1 MSEPLYRIVFNKIIS
16 RIADGTHPPGSM
28 LPSEIDIGLDLNVS
42 QGTARKALIELER
55 KGIIERR
62 QGRGTF
68 VTLRTPES
76 SLFHFFRM
84 RDADGNQVVPD
95 LDSETITRRKSRAE
109 EASALFGTPE
119 EVYQI
124 SRIRNFE
131 GKALSHETIVVS
143 TKLFPGLQE
152 RGPLPN
158 SLYVLFQHSYSCII
172 ISAREKLRASVLGT
186 DLAAVMNCD
195 PATPV
200 IEAFRESLD
209 LLDRVV
215 ELRTSLMITENVFYS
230 ITLE

>member
-1 MSEPLYRIVFNKIIS
+1 MSEPLYRFVFNKIVS
-16 RIADGTHPPGSM
+16 RIADGTHPPGAM
-28 LPSEIDIGLDLNVS
+28 LPSEIDIGHDLNVS

-68 VTLRTPES
+68 VALRTPES

-95 LDSETITRRKSRAE
+95 LDSETIVRRKSRTE
-109 EASALFGTPE
+109 EANALFGDPE

-124 SRIRNFE
+124 SRIRNFR

-143 TKLFPGLQE
+143 AKLFPGLQE

-158 SLYVLFQHSYSCII
+158 SLYVLFQQSYSCII
-172 ISAREKLRASVLGT
+172 ISAREKLRASVLGQ
-186 DLAAVMNCD
+186 DLAAAMKYD

-200 IEAFRESLD
+200 IEAFRETLD

-230 ITLE
+230 ITLD